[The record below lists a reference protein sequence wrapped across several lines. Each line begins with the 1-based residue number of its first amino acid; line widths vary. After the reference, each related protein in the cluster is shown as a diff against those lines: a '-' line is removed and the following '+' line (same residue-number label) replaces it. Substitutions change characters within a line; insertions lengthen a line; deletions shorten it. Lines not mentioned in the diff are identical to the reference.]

1 MDRLQEL
8 CRSYLAQVK
17 HIADKFG
24 LGKWVQ
30 ETIDSNMRGECEA
43 TESEVE
49 LLSRMIDDERIGRH
63 EIPQLL
69 GKSYRQ
75 CNDDGTFDN
84 IKKLRHVGIYSKV
97 SALLFK
103 SKK

>member
-49 LLSRMIDDERIGRH
+49 LLS
-63 EIPQLL
+63 
-69 GKSYRQ
+69 
-75 CNDDGTFDN
+75 
-84 IKKLRHVGIYSKV
+84 
-97 SALLFK
+97 
-103 SKK
+103 

>member
-8 CRSYLAQVK
+8 CRSYLARTK
-17 HIADKFG
+17 SIADKFG

-49 LLSRMIDDERIGRH
+49 LS
-63 EIPQLL
+63 
-69 GKSYRQ
+69 
-75 CNDDGTFDN
+75 
-84 IKKLRHVGIYSKV
+84 
-97 SALLFK
+97 
-103 SKK
+103 

>member
-1 MDRLQEL
+1 MLQEL
-8 CRSYLAQVK
+8 CRNYLSK
-17 HIADKFG
+17 MKSIADKFG

-30 ETIDSNMRGECEA
+30 ETIDSNMRGECVA

-49 LLSRMIDDERIGRH
+49 LISRMVDDERIGRQD
-63 EIPQLL
+63 IPNLL

-75 CNDDGTFDN
+75 CNEDGTFDN
-84 IKKLRHVGIYSKV
+84 IKKLRLNLVQYVKY
-97 SALLFK
+97 A